1 MLIRQLRQLPVAPW
15 SVTPSTGTPF
25 GLEMRPEGKHGRRE
39 LDELEAIR
47 LIGPS
52 ATSAPLLT
60 PLCGQF
66 FRYTEI
72 TFLIRDFFSGCWNSI
87 LFNKAEP
94 TETCKCATSTRTPS
108 RRPCWPRWRAAATK
122 GCSR

>member
-1 MLIRQLRQLPVAPW
+1 MRSNCSPSNGSTKIDEDANLGPLCRVWYAMLIRQLRQLPVAPW

-72 TFLIRDFFSGCWNSI
+72 TFLIRDF
-87 LFNKAEP
+87 
-94 TETCKCATSTRTPS
+94 
-108 RRPCWPRWRAAATK
+108 
-122 GCSR
+122 